1 MWGLLKLQLLPCDD
15 KFLKSFPPLKINDS
29 PCLKQLAKDSLLCF
43 LQYLNSQ
50 WTTKK
55 KRKTI
60 KTIKQHWK
68 FSPLQGY
75 SPYVNFL
82 WRLCTFCF
90 KKILLTVLECT
101 SCPKGSKEGG
111 QQSRQEQ
118 GDDSADLT
126 AGLLGPGLNQSSAG
140 DHSKESQVLLI
151 IVSSVVYFI
160 SICAIQMQFRKKASL
175 SNFR

>member
-1 MWGLLKLQLLPCDD
+1 M
-15 KFLKSFPPLKINDS
+15 
-29 PCLKQLAKDSLLCF
+29 
-43 LQYLNSQ
+43 
-50 WTTKK
+50 
-55 KRKTI
+55 
-60 KTIKQHWK
+60 
-68 FSPLQGY
+68 
-75 SPYVNFL
+75 
-82 WRLCTFCF
+82 
-90 KKILLTVLECT
+90 ECT

>member
-1 MWGLLKLQLLPCDD
+1 MSEAVSQGFIAMFLAILK
-15 KFLKSFPPLKINDS
+15 FTMN
-29 PCLKQLAKDSLLCF
+29 
-43 LQYLNSQ
+43 Y
-50 WTTKK
+50 KK